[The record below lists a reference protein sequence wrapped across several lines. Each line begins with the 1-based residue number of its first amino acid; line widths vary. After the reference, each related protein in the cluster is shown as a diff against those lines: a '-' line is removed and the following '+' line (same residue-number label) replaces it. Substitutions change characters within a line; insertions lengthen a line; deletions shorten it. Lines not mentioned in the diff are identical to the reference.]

1 VVRIKEVA
9 LPQSALGDVE
19 GDVRV
24 EAHGVSL
31 ALVVQSE
38 NALKRGRW
46 QGNPLKKHCGTWRKY
61 CGLSNK
67 AVGCAVTVSD
77 ID

>member
-1 VVRIKEVA
+1 MRIKEVA

-19 GDVRV
+19 GDVQV

-38 NALKRGRW
+38 NALKRGHW
-46 QGNPLKKHCGTWRKY
+46 QGNPLKKHCGTWWKY